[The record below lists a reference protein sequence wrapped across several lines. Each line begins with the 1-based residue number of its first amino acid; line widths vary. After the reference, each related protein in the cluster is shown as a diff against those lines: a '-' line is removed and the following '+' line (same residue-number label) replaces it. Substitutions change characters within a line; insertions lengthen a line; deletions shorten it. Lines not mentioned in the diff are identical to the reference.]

1 MDNRPSFL
9 SSKND
14 PSAASLEN
22 DQVEQMYVPQQQQ
35 QHYVER
41 KDVEKKDDPFEKLK
55 NNPLVLGLLVGIV
68 IGIILTNMR
77 PVIINPK

>member
-9 SSKND
+9 SSKSD

-22 DQVEQMYVPQQQQ
+22 EQVEQMYAPPPQ
-35 QHYVER
+35 YVER
-41 KDVEKKDDPFEKLK
+41 RDVERKDDPFEKLK
-55 NNPLVLGLLVGIV
+55 NNPLVLGLLMGIV

>member
-1 MDNRPSFL
+1 
-9 SSKND
+9 
-14 PSAASLEN
+14 
-22 DQVEQMYVPQQQQ
+22 MYAPPPQ
-35 QHYVER
+35 YVER
-41 KDVEKKDDPFEKLK
+41 RDVERKDDPFEKLK